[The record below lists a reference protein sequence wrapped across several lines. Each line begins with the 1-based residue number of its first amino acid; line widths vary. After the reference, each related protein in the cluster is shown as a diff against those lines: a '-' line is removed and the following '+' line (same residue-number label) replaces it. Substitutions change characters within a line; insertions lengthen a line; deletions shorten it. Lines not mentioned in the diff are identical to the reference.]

1 MLVKA
6 SLYTEMTSALSW
18 PGVGAAVVGV
28 GVGVGPSVQA
38 IEIVLVALPSWDV
51 ITMVVVPGMLVA
63 AVTTALAF
71 VSVVVAATVGATVV
85 PAGNSTE

>member
-1 MLVKA
+1 
-6 SLYTEMTSALSW
+6 MTSALSW
-18 PGVGAAVVGV
+18 LGVGAAVCGL
-28 GVGVGPSVQA
+28 GSSVQA
-38 IEIVLVALPSWDV
+38 IEIVLVVLPSWDV

-71 VSVVVAATVGATVV
+71 VSVGVAATAGTTVV